1 MAPKRP
7 RDADSSLSG
16 ALAKKQRT
24 DAARAIRVQSA
35 TPLASEAAGP
45 SKSVQFALNSMEGLP
60 SSIDVEK
67 FVEVRCEL
75 CNLTN
80 LLIQLIYEVKS
91 LRGERHARGHDKSF
105 VRNYI
110 ILPFL

>member
-1 MAPKRP
+1 MWPVLKCAEM
-7 RDADSSLSG
+7 
-16 ALAKKQRT
+16 T
-24 DAARAIRVQSA
+24 C
-35 TPLASEAAGP
+35 AG
-45 SKSVQFALNSMEGLP
+45 MEGLP

-91 LRGERHARGHDKSF
+91 LRGKRHARGHDKSF

-110 ILPFL
+110 ILLVL

>member
-1 MAPKRP
+1 MWPVLKCAEM
-7 RDADSSLSG
+7 
-16 ALAKKQRT
+16 T
-24 DAARAIRVQSA
+24 C
-35 TPLASEAAGP
+35 AG
-45 SKSVQFALNSMEGLP
+45 MEGLP

-110 ILPFL
+110 ILLFL

>member
-67 FVEVRCEL
+67 FVESRA
-75 CNLTN
+75 
-80 LLIQLIYEVKS
+80 YEVNAMQEAMIKAS
-91 LRGERHARGHDKSF
+91 
-105 VRNYI
+105 
-110 ILPFL
+110 